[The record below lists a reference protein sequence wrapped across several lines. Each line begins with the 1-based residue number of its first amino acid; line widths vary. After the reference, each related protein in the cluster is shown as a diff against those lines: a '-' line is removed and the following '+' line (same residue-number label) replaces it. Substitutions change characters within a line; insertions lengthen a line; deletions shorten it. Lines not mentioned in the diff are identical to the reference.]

1 MILLN
6 VLIQES
12 GHITDLSSSQ
22 DPGFYRRGKFF
33 ALFLVSTSTSFIT
46 STAYTTTYKFTVDCT
61 APGPFTYV
69 DCP

>member
-1 MILLN
+1 MTLN
-6 VLIQES
+6 ELIQEN
-12 GHITDLSSSQ
+12 GHLTDLSSSQ
-22 DPGFYRRGKFF
+22 DPGSYRRGKFF

-61 APGPFTYV
+61 APGPFTYA